1 MDVLDLHA
9 RENVRAHI
17 NKWTHGLIHMV
28 TIFLQKIARTGM
40 VALCSFTLKKKIGYL
55 GLHTLLFAV
64 LPYVT
69 LILYN

>member
-40 VALCSFTLKKKIGYL
+40 VALCSFAIRNIDFVQL
-55 GLHTLLFAV
+55 GLQTC
-64 LPYVT
+64 T
-69 LILYN
+69 